1 MALGRCYFKLHDGTD
16 FRDAITSFIGCHE
29 VERENGSKTVPKS
42 PIIQFDATPNQSHSS
57 IPLNSF
63 KRGVL

>member
-1 MALGRCYFKLHDGTD
+1 MALGRCCFKLHCGTD
-16 FRDAITSFIGCHE
+16 FRDAITSFISYYE

-42 PIIQFDATPNQSHSS
+42 PIIQFDATPIQSYSS
-57 IPLNSF
+57 VPLNSF